1 MTKAGFFNLC
11 DTIED
16 DACDRI
22 KAVEN
27 TERAVRE
34 IMSLRHDLEV
44 AFSSLDVRTLTEDD
58 MHTTEVAF
66 YSTSA
71 LLMGVRIG
79 LCARP
84 KG

>member
-1 MTKAGFFNLC
+1 MTKSEMFNLC

-16 DACDRI
+16 DACDRV
-22 KAVEN
+22 KAAEN
-27 TERAVRE
+27 TERALRE
-34 IMSLRHDLEV
+34 IILLQHDLEV
-44 AFSSLDVRTLTEDD
+44 AYCSVNVRDLTEDD

-71 LLMGVRIG
+71 LLEGIRVG